1 MKGKYIQAFNLHF
14 TALIIFLI
22 FSSSLIGQ
30 TASLVGKV
38 QDNFKEPLPFAT
50 VKIPQLSL
58 GANADG
64 FGNFKLEN
72 IPAGKYKV
80 VVYLNGYIEN
90 SRTITFVDNEQ
101 VELVFTLELEDLID
115 GVEVFGNRYVRP
127 DKIENLTRLPLKIHD
142 QIQSIS
148 VISDKLIK
156 DQGALTIAEV
166 AHNVPGVYTF
176 ATYGNKRESMSSR
189 GFRGIPILK
198 NGVRV
203 NSDFRGTGILTD
215 MQGVDNLQVLK
226 GASAITQG
234 VATDLGS
241 PGGVINIVT
250 KTPKFYT
257 GGSVGLR
264 VGSFGQA
271 RAVFDVHS
279 PINKEKTI
287 AFRINGALEAGQTY
301 RSMVKGDRIYLNPSL
316 KWLVDEKTTLT
327 MEMDYFN
334 DGRTPDLGTVNL
346 GENDENRI
354 YDLPTSQ
361 FLGYKNDRSNTLN
374 TTYAV
379 RLDHELTDKLQLNAA
394 LYHSN
399 LTLNDKGASLGKV
412 VEIGGEKIYNLRERG
427 YSVANREDKNTVVQL
442 DFTGHEMKTWFM
454 THTFQV
460 GIDFRTNQYST
471 ANQSLSKLDT
481 IDVFADVSNSLPDFN
496 LPVASEA
503 SASSRSLGFVAQDVI
518 SWTSWFKTFLGV
530 RLSRT
535 EVITEKENT
544 LSHAVNPLGGVVFS
558 PFKNI
563 NVLGSYT
570 NSSYPR
576 TASRLDVNGK
586 ELGTERFDQL
596 EVGIK
601 SHWFNERFHV
611 NVTFFKINNTD
622 INLPVYDE
630 NWVETGYYQ
639 KGGNDQ
645 RQGVEVELTGRVLEN
660 LELIAGYAYLD
671 AQYKEHTSYVRGS
684 APLNTPKHTANAYVN
699 YRFKDRIFK
708 GLTIGAGVYYIGERP
723 NNDWSSGAVTHEG
736 IVPGQ
741 KPFNVDAYT
750 EVNAQVSYSL
760 KRNWTFRFLANN
772 ILNEIGYNAYRTSYI
787 NQTNP
792 RNFALSIEYK
802 F

>member
-1 MKGKYIQAFNLHF
+1 MKNYAENFSLYLYASIVIL
-14 TALIIFLI
+14 FL
-22 FSSSLIGQ
+22 SNYTLGQ
-30 TASLVGKV
+30 TASIVGKV
-38 QDNFKEPLPFAT
+38 QDNFQESLPYAT
-50 VKIPQLSL
+50 IKIPQLNI
-58 GANADG
+58 GTIADEHGDFEIKNVPVGKHKITIYLKG
-64 FGNFKLEN
+64 FQD
-72 IPAGKYKV
+72 
-80 VVYLNGYIEN
+80 N
-90 SRTITFVDNEQ
+90 SQTITL
-101 VELVFTLELEDLID
+101 VENQTLELLITLNIEDLID

-156 DQGALTIAEV
+156 EQGALTIAEV

-203 NSDFRGTGILTD
+203 NSDFRGYGILTD
-215 MQGVDNLQVLK
+215 MQGVDNMQVLK

-264 VGSFGQA
+264 LGSFGQA
-271 RAVFDVHS
+271 RATFDVYS
-279 PINKEKTI
+279 PINKEKTL
-287 AFRINGALEAGQTY
+287 AFRINGAVEAGQTY
-301 RSMVKGDRIYLNPSL
+301 RSMVKGDKIYINPSL
-316 KWLVDEKTTLT
+316 KWLVGKNTTVT

-334 DGRTPDLGTVNL
+334 DGRTPDLGTINL
-346 GENDENRI
+346 GENDVNLI

-379 RLDHELTDKLQLNAA
+379 RLDHQLTDKLQLNAA

-399 LTLNDKGASLGKV
+399 LSLKDKGASLGKV
-412 VEIGGEKIYNLRERG
+412 VEIGGEKMYNIRERG
-427 YSVANREDKNTVVQL
+427 YSVAHREDKNTVVQL
-442 DFTGHEMKTWFM
+442 DFTGNELKTGFM

-460 GIDFRTNQYST
+460 GMDFRTNQYST
-471 ANQSLSKLDT
+471 LNQNLNVLDT
-481 IDVFADVSNSLPDFN
+481 LNVFEEISTALPQIN
-496 LPVASEA
+496 LPTGTTA
-503 SASSRSLGFVAQDVI
+503 SAESRSLGFVAQDVI
-518 SWTSWFKTFLGV
+518 GWTSWFKTFLGV

-535 EVITEKENT
+535 EVITGTENN
-544 LSHAVNPLGGVVFS
+544 LSYAINPLGGVVFT

-576 TASRLDVNGK
+576 TASRLGIDGK
-586 ELGTERFDQL
+586 ELGTERFDQI

-601 SHWFNERFHV
+601 SHWFKERFHV
-611 NVTFFKINNTD
+611 NITFFKINNTD

-645 RQGVEVELTGRVLEN
+645 RQGIEIELTGRVLEN

-684 APLNTPKHTANAYVN
+684 SPLNTPKHTANAYVN
-699 YRFKDRIFK
+699 YKFKDRIFK
-708 GLTIGAGVYYIGERP
+708 GLTLGAGVYYIGERP
-723 NNDWSSGAVTHEG
+723 INDWSSGAVTHEG

-741 KPFNVDAYT
+741 KPFYVKAYT
-750 EVNAQVSYSL
+750 QVNAQVSYSL
-760 KRNWTFRFLANN
+760 KRNWTFRFIANN
-772 ILNEIGYNAYRTSYI
+772 IFDEIGYNAYRTSYI

-792 RNFALSIEYK
+792 RNFAVSIEYN